1 MCPNFRPLQ
10 LPLTL
15 VLILSLASLAFATD
29 KKRKAEENTKDKAK
43 TAQKSDPKQLAKA
56 AKEKDSKNKQQ
67 LAKNKKFQ
75 DEDEKNKRNKRLS
88 KAEVNAAK
96 QHEEKSKQQKD
107 KVEKVKDKK
116 DKTAKRESE
125 RDKKK
130 QELAVKKTS
139 ATKDKLAKSFVK
151 SEVKS
156 ENKSERKASPDKH
169 EAKVKVE
176 KERKSANE
184 IAKEA
189 NATKLLAKAQ
199 LKATFPAKTNY
210 QAKAL
215 AEEKIKEL
223 PSAKFTL
230 RPIAKI
236 IPKVELKFS
245 IAKALAANSFDPP
258 PPRETGPDIIEVIE
272 ENSLEARKLDEL
284 YRQEVKALQFSNI
297 PNVSNKRMDLKK
309 MDAER
314 ISQIQEA
321 LARKGYYLGATTGI
335 YDDQTLSAMRKFQ
348 EDHKIDVTG
357 YATAHTLKLLG
368 LTDWER
374 HYE

>member
-29 KKRKAEENTKDKAK
+29 KKRKVEENTKDKAK

-67 LAKNKKFQ
+67 LAKNKKSQ

-88 KAEVNAAK
+88 KADVKIAAK
-96 QHEEKSKQQKD
+96 QQEEKSKQQKD
-107 KVEKVKDKK
+107 KAEKVKDKK
-116 DKTAKRESE
+116 DKTAE

-130 QELAVKKTS
+130 QELAAKKIS

-151 SEVKS
+151 SE
-156 ENKSERKASPDKH
+156 NKSERKDSPDKH
-169 EAKVKVE
+169 EAKAKVE
-176 KERKSANE
+176 KESKSAIE
-184 IAKEA
+184 IAKDA
-189 NATKLLAKAQ
+189 NAAKLLAKAQ

-210 QAKAL
+210 QPKAL

-223 PSAKFTL
+223 PSSKFTL

-245 IAKALAANSFDPP
+245 IAKALAVNSFDPP

-272 ENSLEARKLDEL
+272 DNSSEARKLDEL
-284 YRQEVKALQFSNI
+284 YRQEVKSLQFSNI

-314 ISQIQEA
+314 ISQIQEV

-335 YDDQTLSAMRKFQ
+335 YDDQTLNAMRKFQ

-374 HYE
+374 HDE

>member
-29 KKRKAEENTKDKAK
+29 KKRKVEENTKDKAK

-67 LAKNKKFQ
+67 LAKNKKSQ

-88 KAEVNAAK
+88 KADVKIAAK

-107 KVEKVKDKK
+107 KAEKVKDKK

-130 QELAVKKTS
+130 QELAAKKIS
-139 ATKDKLAKSFVK
+139 ATKDKLAKSF
-151 SEVKS
+151 VKS

-169 EAKVKVE
+169 EAKAKVE
-176 KERKSANE
+176 KESKSAIE
-184 IAKEA
+184 IAKDA
-189 NATKLLAKAQ
+189 NAAKLLAKAQ

-210 QAKAL
+210 QSKAL

-223 PSAKFTL
+223 PSSKFTL

-245 IAKALAANSFDPP
+245 IAKALAVNSFDPP

-272 ENSLEARKLDEL
+272 DNSLEARKLDEL
-284 YRQEVKALQFSNI
+284 YRQEVRSLQFSNI

-314 ISQIQEA
+314 ISQIQEV

-335 YDDQTLSAMRKFQ
+335 YDDQTLNAMRKFQ

-374 HYE
+374 HDE